1 MFLRVN
7 RFSLKQGRRMLTPMG
22 YARQTDLPGKPF
34 ETRRYLVGFLGSIEN
49 RAHPRF
55 SVKRLVGTPKH
66 IARSRMVNPAKA
78 CRRSARQRL
87 PRRNGRIQRKHYDR
101 RR

>member
-22 YARQTDLPGKPF
+22 YARQTDLTGKPF
-34 ETRRYLVGFLGSIEN
+34 ETRRYRVGFLGSIEN

-66 IARSRMVNPAKA
+66 IARSRMVN
-78 CRRSARQRL
+78 RRSARQRL
-87 PRRNGRIQRKHYDR
+87 PRRNGLIQGKHYDR

>member
-66 IARSRMVNPAKA
+66 IARSRMINPSKGLPPQRPTASTTAKRPHSGKA
-78 CRRSARQRL
+78 LR
-87 PRRNGRIQRKHYDR
+87 
-101 RR
+101 